1 MLLLHLGDLC
11 SAVCSGNTDTH
22 KATAVTMRQCAVS
35 VTAGLQ
41 PLQPPRFLIKQL
53 VTVCTGPSEAQ
64 ESSFTE
70 TCYPTETSWEEHRA
84 ACHRLLC
91 PQRATAAPAVP
102 AEGSPSSTPR
112 QDPSLHPWLCVP
124 VCPLWHHGPPGAS
137 VGSRGLSC
145 PPQQRCHPPLLGV
158 PCHLCKYLCV
168 PSHIPSCVPSVLE
181 WGVCALGPSPCPC
194 GCFEGCSHD
203 PPSLSLLCLGV
214 GSSLIPPWR

>member
-11 SAVCSGNTDTH
+11 SAVCSGNTDTR

-64 ESSFTE
+64 ESSFME

-84 ACHRLLC
+84 ACHLLLC
-91 PQRATAAPAVP
+91 PQRAAAAPAVP

-112 QDPSLHPWLCVP
+112 QDPSMHAWLCVP

-145 PPQQRCHPPLLGV
+145 PPQQRCHPPCLG
-158 PCHLCKYLCV
+158 
-168 PSHIPSCVPSVLE
+168 SCVTYASTSAFPPTSPPVSPVSWGGGCVHWDSPLVPAAVLRA
-181 WGVCALGPSPCPC
+181 ALMTPPACPC
-194 GCFEGCSHD
+194 CVWGWAH
-203 PPSLSLLCLGV
+203 P
-214 GSSLIPPWR
+214 